1 MNEKLARIKK
11 YVKTHAP
18 QLVTAVAT
26 VGTLAVVAL
35 ERKDRKDQQENW
47 QTAIAVAKDK
57 DWKYD
62 FVPGVGLFVD
72 EIPNTTKK

>member
-1 MNEKLARIKK
+1 MNEKLAQIKK

-26 VGTLAVVAL
+26 VGTLAVVTL

-57 DWKYD
+57 GWTYD
-62 FVPGVGLFVD
+62 FVPGVGLFVE
-72 EIPNTTKK
+72 EIPNKK

>member
-1 MNEKLARIKK
+1 MNEKLAQIKK

-26 VGTLAVVAL
+26 VGTLAVVTL

-57 DWKYD
+57 GWTYD
-62 FVPGVGLFVD
+62 FVPGVGLFVE
-72 EIPNTTKK
+72 EILNKK